1 MPPERACSPQIS
13 RCRVVLL
20 LLLLNELLWHAFQPG
35 SENLALEPIWQHRTA
50 EELQMV
56 EEDWPWINFQLDV
69 VEGRKLALINSVQKA
84 FVLVQLLQLNVLLVE
99 LML

>member
-1 MPPERACSPQIS
+1 
-13 RCRVVLL
+13 
-20 LLLLNELLWHAFQPG
+20 
-35 SENLALEPIWQHRTA
+35 
-50 EELQMV
+50 MV